1 MSHWKSVFRQP
12 VLSLSNTLGVDW
24 ESFLR
29 ARSYLSNQRW
39 RIVGAGVCAVVSAV
53 SFVGLVVVVGE
64 LGELLF
70 SPNHSLNPALAPF
83 PAQQYRYAAL
93 RARVYERIGELPDSL
108 VCLGILL
115 AATIVLAGIRSI
127 ANYVQTRLIS
137 RSVTDATQRMRRSIY
152 NQAYR
157 LGTTEVSGIGV
168 APAINVFTRETDTV
182 RDGLVAW
189 MDSFIRDP
197 VLIVLLL
204 AVAFMAHWSLA
215 LLFLISAAM
224 GSYLARRQILA
235 ARESAAAAI
244 RTAAEKLA
252 LLQESL
258 FQIRMTRGY
267 LMENS
272 AAARFE
278 RNLGQFTQSEFRQLN
293 STAAVRPL
301 IQFVGV
307 LCITLVVGLA
317 SFNLLVAA
325 MSPSS
330 TVVLY
335 ASLISLYW
343 PARTLFDRYSTV
355 KRGAECASAVFAFI
369 EQHTRLTQVADASF
383 LSPLGK
389 SLELVGVR
397 VQEPGQPPV
406 LDGINLTIHS
416 GTRTAIMG
424 MDERAKRAL
433 VYLIPRFLDP
443 AEGRVLFDKQDIRFV
458 TLESLRAQV
467 ALVLQ
472 SELVFSGTVADN
484 IGCGDPSFGLPHI
497 VDAAKIAHAHN
508 FVQRLPKGYDTL
520 IGDQGESLSIGQ
532 QFRIALA
539 RAILRDPTIVIIEEP
554 SVHLDEDTKSMLDDT
569 LTRFCPGRTVLF
581 LPHRLST
588 IRACDSIVILYDGKI
603 ATTGNHRDLTQA
615 SELYRHLQYTEFN
628 IFAAG

>member
-1 MSHWKSVFRQP
+1 
-12 VLSLSNTLGVDW
+12 VLSALT
-24 ESFLR
+24 
-29 ARSYLSNQRW
+29 
-39 RIVGAGVCAVVSAV
+39 
-53 SFVGLVVVVGE
+53 FVALVVVVGE

-70 SPNHSLNPALAPF
+70 TPHHSLDPVLTPITARQHL
-83 PAQQYRYAAL
+83 YAAL
-93 RARVYERIGELPDSL
+93 RARVYEWIGPLPDNL
-108 VCLGILL
+108 ICLGILL
-115 AATIVLAGIRSI
+115 AATIVLAGIRSLC
-127 ANYVQTRLIS
+127 NYAQNWLIS
-137 RSVTDATQRMRRSIY
+137 RMVTDATQRMRRAIY

-168 APAINVFTRETDTV
+168 APAINVFTREVDAV

-189 MDSFIRDP
+189 LDVFVREP

-204 AVAFMAHWSLA
+204 TIALSAHWSLA

-224 GSYLARRQILA
+224 GIFLARRQILA
-235 ARESAAAAI
+235 ARGSAAAAI
-244 RTAAEKLA
+244 RSAAERLA

-258 FQIRMTRGY
+258 FLIRLTRGY
-267 LMENS
+267 LMESS
-272 AAARFE
+272 AATRFE
-278 RNLGQFTQSEFRQLN
+278 RNLAQFTQSEFRQLN
-293 STAAVRPL
+293 STAAIKPL

-317 SFNLLVAA
+317 SFNLLVQAL
-325 MSPSS
+325 SPSS

-343 PARTLFDRYSTV
+343 PARTLFERGRVV
-355 KRGAECASAVFAFI
+355 KRGAESASAVFTFI
-369 EQHTRLTQVADASF
+369 EQHTRLTQVADAGF
-383 LSPLGK
+383 LAPLNK
-389 SLELVGVR
+389 TLEFVNVR

-406 LDGINLTIHS
+406 LDGVSLTIAA

-443 AEGRVLFDKQDIRFV
+443 AEGQVLFDKQDIRYV
-458 TLESLRAQV
+458 TLDSLRTQV

-472 SELVFSGTVADN
+472 SEFVFTGSVAEN
-484 IGCGDPSFGLPHI
+484 IGCGDPSYGLPHI
-497 VDAAKIAHAHN
+497 VDAAKIAHAHQ

-539 RAILRDPTIVIIEEP
+539 RAILRDPTIVVIEEP
-554 SVHLDEDTKSMLDDT
+554 TIHLDEDTKSLLDDT
-569 LTRFCPGRTVLF
+569 LTRFCPGRTVIF

-603 ATTGNHRDLTQA
+603 AVTGNHRDLTQA

-628 IFAAG
+628 VYAAG